1 MEYPPIPMGGSA
13 HDLLPDFDETGT
25 SFAYHGPAQIYRKVR
40 MTMSENRRIR
50 ILLVEEEALVRAAL
64 YKLLESWSEYE
75 VVGEAGSREEALEML
90 QHLDLDVILLAVSG
104 DEFEDTDTVRTLAQA
119 SNGAQILIL
128 MGEAPSGFAT
138 ELVRAG
144 ARGVVCK
151 NKAPSELRR
160 AIPIVHGGR
169 EIWLDRASLATL
181 VTASSGRVDR
191 QNSQLN
197 DLTPREREVVFLV
210 TKGLK
215 NKEVGERLFISET
228 TVRHHLTTI
237 FDKLDVRNR
246 FELINQLHRS
256 GSPVSKES
264 TWATGRGK
272 YPRRKAEN

>member
-1 MEYPPIPMGGSA
+1 
-13 HDLLPDFDETGT
+13 
-25 SFAYHGPAQIYRKVR
+25 
-40 MTMSENRRIR
+40 MSENRRIR
-50 ILLVEEEALVRAAL
+50 ILLVEEETLVRAAL
-64 YKLLESWSEYE
+64 HKLLESWSEYE
-75 VVGEAGSREEALEML
+75 VIGEGGSKEEALEML
-90 QHLDLDVILLAVSG
+90 QRLDPDVILLAVSG
-104 DEFEDTDTVRTLAQA
+104 DGYDLNDRLGKDTETVRTLAQA
-119 SNGAQILIL
+119 FSRAQILIL
-128 MGEAPSGFAT
+128 MGDAPASLAT

-191 QNSQLN
+191 QNSHLSE
-197 DLTPREREVVFLV
+197 LTPREREVVFLV

-246 FELINQLHRS
+246 FELINHLHRF
-256 GSPVSKES
+256 GSVVSNET
-264 TWATGRGK
+264 TWATGSRK
-272 YPRRKAEN
+272 FQRRKAEN